1 MTAIPGSNILNMAF
15 NLIARTPVTYYKYN
29 SRTLNA
35 VGQDVTV
42 YDAPVQIAGSW
53 QAVPRKL
60 YSELNLDFQK
70 SYFIF
75 YIPSGILEVDR
86 DVSGD
91 QIGFNGR
98 RYQVQSTTDWLNI
111 DGWRGGIMCVDIGV
125 DNG

>member
-15 NLIARTPVTYYKYN
+15 GLIARTTVTYYKYA

-35 VGQDVTV
+35 VGQDITT

-60 YSELNLDFQK
+60 YAEMNLDLQK
-70 SYFIF
+70 SYFTF
-75 YIPSGILEVDR
+75 YISSGILEVDR

-111 DGWRGGIMCVDIGV
+111 DGWRGGIMCVDVGV